1 MATGILRFSPDLF
14 NAWLLK
20 QLRRVPLPLVSGN
33 FKESVLEQAPS
44 TQAVLPVDQEMII
57 LAQTAR
63 EIEAGYEDV
72 LNSLN
77 TVHGRSLSCGNIGFA
92 KEIKN
97 LALALEAGDYES
109 VRSSSGKVFIVLGNL
124 QSNIPAWDYIRS
136 IQQLV
141 ERCRALPKSA

>member
-20 QLRRVPLPLVSGN
+20 QLRRVPLPLARGN
-33 FKESVLEQAPS
+33 LKESALEQAPS
-44 TQAVLPVDQEMII
+44 TQTILPADQEMII
-57 LAQTAR
+57 LAKTAR
-63 EIEAGYEDV
+63 KIEAGYEDV
-72 LNSLN
+72 LNRLN
-77 TVHGRSLSCGNIGFA
+77 TFHGRSLSFGNIGFA
-92 KEIKN
+92 EEINN

-109 VRSSSGKVFIVLGNL
+109 VRSSSGKVVIVLGNL